1 MSNRVLAVTGLICA
15 TTIVSHSFG
24 RSTYGL
30 LLPAI
35 EDDLGLTHAQAGIP
49 STAIYIAYVFG
60 VLAVSAA
67 APRVEPITI
76 MRTGLAVAA
85 LGLAMASFAQGL
97 LPLAL
102 GIGIAGGAGAGIWL
116 TAPVLA
122 TTHVAPHRRGM
133 VIGLLSSSIGLSN
146 IVLGIGTTGLRGLTD
161 NDLLWRP
168 ILRIEAILTLALLA
182 ALVLFARFQPT
193 AKVAGGF
200 SFSLLQRIPYLG
212 RITLAYACFGAM
224 SAGFGSFMLVALEE
238 QGQMERST
246 TTVVFSLMGIS
257 GVLGA
262 PFAGWISDQVGRRL
276 VMIGSMA
283 MLTTACLLVA
293 LGTGWPVAAGAVLF
307 GAAAESFPALVAT
320 YVRDHVNDRSFS
332 AVMATMTI
340 LFSLLAALTPASIGA
355 PADATGGF
363 RIPYLVLAGF
373 AATSLALVRT
383 LPNERV
389 PSGV

>member
-1 MSNRVLAVTGLICA
+1 
-15 TTIVSHSFG
+15 VSHSFG

-30 LLPAI
+30 LVPAI
-35 EDDLGLTHAQAGIP
+35 EDDLGFSHAQSGVP
-49 STAIYIAYVFG
+49 STAIYIAYVVG
-60 VLAVSAA
+60 VLCVTAA

-85 LGLAMASFAQGL
+85 LGLGLASLAQDL
-97 LPLAL
+97 VLLAL

-133 VIGLLSSSIGLSN
+133 VIGLLSSTIGLSN
-146 IVLGIGTTGLRGLTD
+146 IVLGVGTTGMRRATD

-168 ILRIEAILTLALLA
+168 VLQIE
-182 ALVLFARFQPT
+182 VLFTLGLLGALILWARFEPT

-200 SFSLLQRIPYLG
+200 SFARLQAIPAW
-212 RITLAYACFGAM
+212 RRTTVAYACVGAM
-224 SAGFGSFMLVALEE
+224 SAGFGAFMLVALEE

-257 GVLGA
+257 GVMGA
-262 PFAGWISDQVGRRL
+262 PIAGWISDQVGRRV
-276 VMIGSMA
+276 VMVGSMTVL
-283 MLTTACLLVA
+283 MSACLLVA
-293 LGTGWPVAAGAVLF
+293 LGTGWPVALGAVLF
-307 GAAAESFPALVAT
+307 GAAAGSFPALVAT
-320 YVRDHVNDRSFS
+320 YVRDHANDRSFS

-355 PADATGGF
+355 LADATGDF
-363 RIPYLVLAGF
+363 RLPYLVLAAL
-373 AATSLALVRT
+373 AATSLVLVRT